1 MGGSFGVSRGEAGAE
16 PGGAASGVCR
26 AMLGGIR
33 GREKST
39 DRLLLRAWAVILPEM
54 GRAEEAV
61 VCGGGAG
68 GCFGARINL

>member
-1 MGGSFGVSRGEAGAE
+1 MGGSFGVSGGEAGAG

-33 GREKST
+33 GRGTST

-54 GRAEEAV
+54 GRTEEAV
-61 VCGGGAG
+61 VRGAAAG
-68 GCFGARINL
+68 GRFGARIVL